1 MKKLLPLLLLLSAC
15 ATPQNAPKS
24 GITPEGTQPE
34 YVTIADF
41 ESHPNNL
48 GGDVGVYG
56 DGEPDWTKTSN
67 PHSWYYDQKSPRFNE
82 KNINGGQ
89 QSFLL
94 INGEKGV
101 KNGWASFAMNMGP
114 TINREITPIEVQT
127 LNVSSYQK
135 LTFMVKGDKGGE
147 KFNVIFRDSHAPDY
161 MPQARVTLF
170 IDGAPNQWTKV
181 EIPLSKVSWQ
191 VDLKNLANIG
201 IEFGSNL
208 GNKQGAAIF
217 LDDFRLEK

>member
-15 ATPQNAPKS
+15 ATPQKVQQS
-24 GITPEGTQPE
+24 GITPEGVQPE
-34 YVTIADF
+34 FVMIADF
-41 ESHPNNL
+41 ESHPNCL

-56 DGEPDWTKTSN
+56 DGEPDWSKANN
-67 PHSWYYDQKSPRFNE
+67 PHSWYYDQKSPHFNPN
-82 KNINGGQ
+82 NIFSGQ

-94 INGEKGV
+94 INGEKGL
-101 KNGWASFAMNMGP
+101 KNGWSSFSMNLGP
-114 TINREITPIEVQT
+114 TLNKETTPIEVQP

-161 MPQARVTLF
+161 IPQSRVTSL
-170 IDGAPNQWTKV
+170 IAGAPKQWTKI
-181 EIPLSKVSWQ
+181 EIPLSKFGWQ
-191 VDLKNLANIG
+191 VDLKNLTNIG

-208 GNKQGAAIF
+208 GNKQGAGIF
-217 LDDFRLEK
+217 LDDFKFEK